1 MFSVKTSLKIALS
14 TEYFST
20 FWAFKVIFVDCYSLC
35 WWSLQIAI
43 EFFTDFLIFI
53 FFLVRA
59 TDILSLISPRTHLLL
74 ISISMWMFSLE
85 NQIITTVANYKLIV
99 TTVDHYKLSFLS
111 RHFAIK
117 IYSQNLGARHTML
130 ATTLHTITQISPSFW
145 SG

>member
-53 FFLVRA
+53 LFLVRA

-85 NQIITTVANYKLIV
+85 NQIITTV
-99 TTVDHYKLSFLS
+99 DHYKLSFLS

-130 ATTLHTITQISPSFW
+130 ATTMHTITQISPSFW